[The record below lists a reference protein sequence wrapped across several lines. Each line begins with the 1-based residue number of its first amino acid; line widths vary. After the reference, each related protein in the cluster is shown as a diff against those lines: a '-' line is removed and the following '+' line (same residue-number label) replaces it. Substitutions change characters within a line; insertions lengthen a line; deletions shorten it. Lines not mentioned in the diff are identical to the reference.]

1 MRLSFSDLNK
11 DQTNVIKGGAMLL
24 IVLHNFIHMT
34 NHIGENEMS
43 FDPNRIYILFDTI
56 YNLKSML
63 FNGVISYFGFYFLE
77 LFIFISGY
85 GLAKQYNKKKSIS
98 DLQYISVRLV
108 KLYSLLLFG
117 LVVYFVLFYQFFDL
131 KWFGSFAISSLLMYN
146 NFSFET
152 IFLYVG
158 PWWYFSL
165 IVQLYLLFPLL
176 YKFVDKYKEKGL
188 LILIAVSY
196 LAMYLL
202 YPTSNRMNIPM
213 YGNFLGHLP
222 EFLLGMGLAMFPRLS
237 FNLKLVF
244 SVTILFVLSNFFE
257 LFFPF
262 SFLTATVLLLCL
274 FYPVINYA
282 PDWIKK
288 PLAFL
293 GGISMFMF
301 LINGPL
307 RRFTLPYFD
316 YHSPLYILYGSLIHL
331 MLVIIVA
338 YIMSLLYNRLVDPL
352 TQKFILKIKS
362 NN

>member
-11 DQTNVIKGGAMLL
+11 DQTNVIKGGAMLF

-34 NHIGENEMS
+34 NQIGENEMS
-43 FDPNRIYILFDTI
+43 FDPNRIYLLFDTI

-63 FNGVISYFGFYFLE
+63 FNGVISYFGIYFLQ
-77 LFIFISGY
+77 LYMFISGY
-85 GLAKQYNKKKSIS
+85 GLVKQYSKNKSIPY
-98 DLQYISVRLV
+98 LQYISQRLI

-117 LVVYFVLFYQFFDL
+117 LVVYFILFYQFFDL
-131 KWFGSFAISSLLMYN
+131 NWFGSFAISSLLMYN

-165 IVQLYLLFPLL
+165 IMQLYLLFPLL
-176 YKFVDKYKEKGL
+176 YKFIDKYKEKGL
-188 LILIAVSY
+188 FILIAFSY

-202 YPTSNRMNIPM
+202 YPTLTRLNIPM

-222 EFLLGMGLAMFPRLS
+222 EFLLGMGLAMFPRLT
-237 FNLKLVF
+237 FNLKFIF

-262 SFLTATVLLLCL
+262 SFLTATVLFLCL

-282 PDWIKK
+282 SDWIKK
-288 PLAFL
+288 PLVFL

-307 RRFTLPYFD
+307 RIFTIPYFD
-316 YHSPLYILYGSLIHL
+316 YHSPLYILYGSFIHL
-331 MLVIIVA
+331 ALVIVVS
-338 YIMSLLYNRLVDPL
+338 YIMSLIYKRLVDPL
-352 TQKFILKIKS
+352 TIKLIYKVRNS
-362 NN
+362 N